1 MFNIKDKMVDK
12 GRVLNEKKGIILDI
26 KKNIKTNTNPY
37 SLSIFNILKSILMK
51 LSNWFLL
58 ISTIFTLSA
67 CERDKL
73 DPNVTVNTLPNYA
86 PFSIGSTFSF
96 SSSIGSYTNSVL
108 GDTVILGKIY
118 KKVQNT
124 KDEYRTYFIY
134 QTGEYK
140 ISGISPMYAGGL
152 TTPLSNFMYLKDNVA
167 VNTAWSVSIPV
178 NSGALKYTARFDFKI
193 MAKDTTHT
201 INGKAYVGVTL
212 VEQKIFNVFAAQEL
226 EAGKNMFWFSKGIGL
241 IETDALNTKLANYV
255 IK

>member
-1 MFNIKDKMVDK
+1 MSK
-12 GRVLNEKKGIILDI
+12 GRVLIEKKGIILDI
-26 KKNIKTNTNPY
+26 KKNIKTITNPY
-37 SLSIFNILKSILMK
+37 YLFFFNFLKSVSMK

-58 ISTIFTLSA
+58 LSIIFTLSA
-67 CERDKL
+67 CQRDTV
-73 DPNVTVNTLPNYA
+73 DSNVTVNTLPNYA

-96 SSSIGSYTNSVL
+96 SSSVGSYTNSVL

-118 KKVQNT
+118 KRVQNT

-140 ISGISPMYAGGL
+140 VSGISPMYAGGL
-152 TTPLSNFMYLKDNVA
+152 TTPLSDFMYLKDNVA
-167 VNTAWSVSIPV
+167 ANSVWSVSVPV

-201 INGKAYVGVTL
+201 INGKTYTGVTQ

-241 IETDALNTKLANYV
+241 IETDALSTKLANYV

>member
-1 MFNIKDKMVDK
+1 MNK

-37 SLSIFNILKSILMK
+37 SLFIYNILKSISMK
-51 LSNWFLL
+51 LFSWFLL
-58 ISTIFTLSA
+58 ISTLFTLSA
-67 CERDKL
+67 CERDKVDSNL
-73 DPNVTVNTLPNYA
+73 IVNTLPNYA

-96 SSSIGSYTNSVL
+96 SSSVGSYTNSVL

-124 KDEYRTYFIY
+124 KDENRTYFIY

-140 ISGISPMYAGGL
+140 VSGISPMYAGGL
-152 TTPLSNFMYLKDNVA
+152 TTPLSDFMYLKDNVA

-193 MAKDTTHT
+193 VAKDTTHT
-201 INGKAYVGVTL
+201 INGKAYTGVTL

>member
-1 MFNIKDKMVDK
+1 MSK

-37 SLSIFNILKSILMK
+37 SLSIFNILKFISMK
-51 LSNWFLL
+51 LFSWFLL

-73 DPNVTVNTLPNYA
+73 DPIISNPLPNYA

-96 SSSIGSYTNSVL
+96 SSSVGSYTNSVL

-134 QTGEYK
+134 QGGEYK
-140 ISGISPMYAGGL
+140 LSGISPMYAGGL
-152 TTPLSNFMYLKDNVA
+152 TVPLSDFMYMKDNVA
-167 VNTAWSVSIPV
+167 INTAWSVSVPV
-178 NSGALKYTARFDFKI
+178 NSGVLKYTARFDFKI

-201 INGKAYVGVTL
+201 INGKAYTNVTL

>member
-1 MFNIKDKMVDK
+1 MNK
-12 GRVLNEKKGIILDI
+12 GRVLIEKIGIILDI

-37 SLSIFNILKSILMK
+37 SLSIYNILKSISMK
-51 LSNWFLL
+51 LSSWFLP
-58 ISTIFTLSA
+58 ISIIFVLTA
-67 CERDKL
+67 CVRDTV
-73 DPNVTVNTLPNYA
+73 DSNVVNPLPNYA

-108 GDTVILGKIY
+108 GDTVIFGKIY

-124 KDEYRTYFIY
+124 KDENRTYFIY

-140 ISGISPMYAGGL
+140 VSGISPMYAGGL

-193 MAKDTTHT
+193 MSKDTSRT
-201 INGKAYVGVTL
+201 INGKTYTGVTQ

>member
-1 MFNIKDKMVDK
+1 MNK

-37 SLSIFNILKSILMK
+37 SLSIYNILKSISMK
-51 LSNWFLL
+51 LFSWFLL
-58 ISTIFTLSA
+58 ISTLFTLSA
-67 CERDKL
+67 CERDKVDSNL
-73 DPNVTVNTLPNYA
+73 IVNTLPNYA
-86 PFSIGSTFSF
+86 PYSIGSTFSF

-124 KDEYRTYFIY
+124 KDENRTYFIY

-140 ISGISPMYAGGL
+140 VSGISPMYAGGL
-152 TTPLSNFMYLKDNVA
+152 TTPLSDFMYLKDNVA

-193 MAKDTTHT
+193 MAKDTSHT
-201 INGKAYVGVTL
+201 INGKAYTGVTL
-212 VEQKIFNVFAAQEL
+212 VEQKIFNIFAAQEL

>member
-1 MFNIKDKMVDK
+1 MSK
-12 GRVLNEKKGIILDI
+12 GRVLIEKKGIILDI
-26 KKNIKTNTNPY
+26 KKNIKTNTNQY
-37 SLSIFNILKSILMK
+37 NLSFFNILKSVSMK
-51 LSNWFLL
+51 FSSCFFL
-58 ISTIFTLSA
+58 ISIIFILSA
-67 CERDKL
+67 CERDKV
-73 DPNVTVNTLPNYA
+73 DSNITVNTLLNYA
-86 PFSIGSTFSF
+86 PYSIGSTFSF

-118 KKVQNT
+118 KRVQNT

-134 QTGEYK
+134 QSGEYK
-140 ISGISPMYAGGL
+140 VSGISPMYAGGL
-152 TTPLSNFMYLKDNVA
+152 TTPLSDFMYLKDNVA
-167 VNTAWSVSIPV
+167 VNTAWSISIPV

-201 INGKAYVGVTL
+201 LNGKIYTGVTQ

>member
-1 MFNIKDKMVDK
+1 MSK
-12 GRVLNEKKGIILDI
+12 GRVLNEKKGIIIDI

-37 SLSIFNILKSILMK
+37 SLPIYNILKSISMK

-67 CERDKL
+67 CERDKV
-73 DPNVTVNTLPNYA
+73 DSNITVNTLPNYA
-86 PFSIGSTFSF
+86 PYSIGSTFSF

-124 KDEYRTYFIY
+124 KDENRTYFIY

-140 ISGISPMYAGGL
+140 VSGISPMYAGGL
-152 TTPLSNFMYLKDNVA
+152 TTPLSDFTYLKDNGA
-167 VNTAWSVSIPV
+167 VNSAWSVSIPV

-193 MAKDTTHT
+193 MAKDTTRT
-201 INGKAYVGVTL
+201 INGKAYTGVTL